1 MFASN
6 QDMDGNRKD
15 SVRNVEL
22 SGQFCWNLATW
33 ELREEVNASAEWVA
47 EEVDEFERCGLEKEM
62 VSGKWLVEWER
73 DELISWWR
81 RRVWSMFPW
90 CGAHRLNSSA
100 SITALC
106 DFLEIRRWGL

>member
-1 MFASN
+1 MTPRPIGWISTRNSQTKTDNLAPFSQFNNLTFDPPYIMFASN
-6 QDMDGNRKD
+6 QDMNGNRKD

-62 VSGKWLVEWER
+62 VSFLRMGGGEGKG
-73 DELISWWR
+73 S
-81 RRVWSMFPW
+81 
-90 CGAHRLNSSA
+90 
-100 SITALC
+100 
-106 DFLEIRRWGL
+106 